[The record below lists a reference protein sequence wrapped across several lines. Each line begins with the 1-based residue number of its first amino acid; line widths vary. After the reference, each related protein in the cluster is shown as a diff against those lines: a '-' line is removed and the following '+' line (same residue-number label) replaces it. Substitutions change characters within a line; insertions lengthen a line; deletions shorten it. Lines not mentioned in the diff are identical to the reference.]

1 MPGRL
6 CSLSL
11 MSANAISS
19 ETHRFKLEKWDRR
32 SMRKQSVVY
41 FAAPLTMLLRCSFII
56 ILAVGAKCL
65 VFETRRSTMMYG
77 VLVL

>member
-1 MPGRL
+1 
-6 CSLSL
+6 
-11 MSANAISS
+11 
-19 ETHRFKLEKWDRR
+19 
-32 SMRKQSVVY
+32 MRKHSVVY
-41 FAAPLTMLLRCSFII
+41 FAALQNSPLTMLLRWSFII